1 MTMQDLSM
9 PAPPSFDL
17 GRPLVVVAED
27 DEDILTLVSFRLER
41 SGYRVAAARNGA
53 EAVELV
59 RELHPAVVVLDIAM
73 PVMTGLDAARLLR
86 ADPALAELPII
97 LLTARASEE
106 DVAAGL
112 AAGANAYVTKP
123 FSPQDLATRVD
134 AVLGRD

>member
-1 MTMQDLSM
+1 MLQREEAAGSPEPGLHLV
-9 PAPPSFDL
+9 AHEQ
-17 GRPLVVVAED
+17 RP
-27 DEDILTLVSFRLER
+27 
-41 SGYRVAAARNGA
+41 
-53 EAVELV
+53 
-59 RELHPAVVVLDIAM
+59 VL
-73 PVMTGLDAARLLR
+73 AARLLR